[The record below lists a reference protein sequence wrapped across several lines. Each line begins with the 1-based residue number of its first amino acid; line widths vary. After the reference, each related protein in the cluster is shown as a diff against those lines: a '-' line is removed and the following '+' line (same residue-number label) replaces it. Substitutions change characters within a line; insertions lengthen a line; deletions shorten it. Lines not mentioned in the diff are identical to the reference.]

1 MKHRFPDRPEI
12 CNSFKTNVLGPI
24 YRGISAKDLI
34 PFVSDLLRRAPELV
48 RTFKRMTDTF
58 DRLPENP
65 AYSGSSALDAISVDD
80 DSASDLSE
88 DNGSSVFA
96 PQIAQENHD
105 KDIQKLLNLPD
116 IYYPPEQR
124 KQTPRQMTNSCL
136 LMEHQKVCLTW
147 LLRQEED
154 KDKKGGLLAGK

>member
-1 MKHRFPDRPEI
+1 M
-12 CNSFKTNVLGPI
+12 
-24 YRGISAKDLI
+24 
-34 PFVSDLLRRAPELV
+34 
-48 RTFKRMTDTF
+48 DTF
-58 DRLPENP
+58 DRLPEHP

-80 DSASDLSE
+80 DGDSDLSE
-88 DNGSSVFA
+88 DNGGSEVA
-96 PQIAQENHD
+96 AQIAQKDHHE
-105 KDIQKLLNLPD
+105 DIQKLLILPD

-124 KQTPRQMTNSCL
+124 KQTPRQMINSCL